1 MLGQLL
7 VMWVFKSRNSQSLF
21 NISIYIYPRSISKGL
36 QSKIC
41 SYLNLSRIFWKS
53 LEVPEVYPEVPDF
66 LRKFQTFFESS
77 GHSSEVPD
85 FEFFQVFNL
94 HTPSSLSIPQHPK
107 PFPAPRTP
115 SPLSPEHL
123 SLKNHCSEVPRSSE
137 VWIQVLEGPQII
149 CIPFPK
155 GSPQVSR

>member
-7 VMWVFKSRNSQSLF
+7 VMCVFKSRNSQSLF

-41 SYLNLSRIFWKS
+41 SYLNFSRIFWKS
-53 LEVPEVYPEVPDF
+53 SEVSDI
-66 LRKFQTFFESS
+66 LRKFRTFCGSS

-94 HTPSSLSIPQHPK
+94 HTLSSLSIPHHPK

-123 SLKNHCSEVPRSSE
+123 SLKNHCSEVPRSSQ
-137 VWIQVLEGPQII
+137 VWL
-149 CIPFPK
+149 
-155 GSPQVSR
+155 